1 MCLSNGI
8 ITKRTMRKPP
18 WMASVEP
25 SKIWSTIKCCLELLS
40 SRQKFAKFANEISNV
55 DCLFLSKE
63 HLLKESEEVEKST
76 PIPTTLKIHKVKR
89 VKEGNSLVNEFCY
102 LSEDMDSFYNWKYGV
117 QCGHKVSCISNNN
130 ICNWWIC
137 HGWRMGSIP
146 YQNLLVPW
154 KVHL

>member
-40 SRQKFAKFANEISNV
+40 SRQKFAEFDNEINNV

-63 HLLKESEEVEKST
+63 HLLKEPEEVEKSA

-89 VKEGNSLVNEFCY
+89 MKEGNSLVSKFYC
-102 LSEDMDSFYNWKYGV
+102 LSEDMDSFYN
-117 QCGHKVSCISNNN
+117 
-130 ICNWWIC
+130 
-137 HGWRMGSIP
+137 
-146 YQNLLVPW
+146 
-154 KVHL
+154 